1 MQIVGKERVQRNDT
15 RHGWETG
22 FAWYCGGLVNLL
34 PERNRSNYRKPFRS
48 VSFFRGIW
56 WSFIKVYLVARSVS
70 LFNTFEI
77 FRFVFLN
84 DLPLL
89 ING

>member
-34 PERNRSNYRKPFRS
+34 PERNRSNYRET
-48 VSFFRGIW
+48 VSIRIVLSWHLVEFHKGL
-56 WSFIKVYLVARSVS
+56 SCCALCFIV
-70 LFNTFEI
+70 
-77 FRFVFLN
+77 
-84 DLPLL
+84 
-89 ING
+89 